1 MIVRRLARSAL
12 HAVTAAALVLS
23 SGCAPAVQEWQA
35 VEAPKTLKVDFQ
47 RLRHTVAFAPGG
59 ATLPPAESARLLAFL
74 ADAELDA
81 SDRVYLVASPYDRF
95 AEARRTRLAELLARR
110 GYRSESRAAAPGGIE
125 QAAGDRTPLAGG
137 DELAVEVERFVVVPP
152 PCPNWSKPSG
162 TDFGNATSSDFG
174 CATATNLGLMV
185 AQPRDL
191 VVGRV
196 PGPPQV
202 DRVVLMEQD
211 FRQRAPQVLNCDK
224 TGCPAGPA
232 SAGDY
237 PTWQK
242 TDPSGGDRKVDATPK
257 AAAAGAAPPQ
267 PVTPSS
273 PQQQQQ

>member
-1 MIVRRLARSAL
+1 MTVHRFPRSAL
-12 HAVTAAALVLS
+12 HLLTAAVLALS
-23 SGCAPAVQEWQA
+23 SGCAPAVHQWQT

-47 RLRHTVAFAPGG
+47 RLRHMVVFAPGG

-95 AEARRTRLAELLARR
+95 AQARRTRLAELLARR
-110 GYRSESRAAAPGGIE
+110 GYRSESRAAAPAGIGP
-125 QAAGDRTPLAGG
+125 AAGDRTPLAGG
-137 DELAVEVERFVVVPP
+137 DEVAIEVERFVVVPP

-162 TDFGNATSSDFG
+162 TDFGNTPSSNFG

-196 PGPPQV
+196 PGPTEIERAV
-202 DRVVLMEQD
+202 HLEQD

-224 TGCPAGPA
+224 PGCPAGP
-232 SAGDY
+232 SSPGEY

-242 TDPSGGDRKVDATPK
+242 PNANGAEPQNGDSMPK
-257 AAAAGAAPPQ
+257 SAPPSL
-267 PVTPSS
+267 PLGR
-273 PQQQQQ
+273 